1 MEGAKK
7 ERRRKES
14 GREEDLN
21 SATLNYNTFLV
32 EDPKLGRWINS
43 KEKEKRSKVRALIN
57 SKEEKKKS

>member
-32 EDPKLGRWINS
+32 EDPKLGC
-43 KEKEKRSKVRALIN
+43 
-57 SKEEKKKS
+57 